1 MFTQWALRPDSAGPG
16 EHRGG
21 FGAIYEIE
29 ALVDNTDAFLLGE
42 RGKFPPF
49 GVAGGGAAALNRFVW
64 TSDTGPCSAPMVS
77 KVTDV
82 KLRRGQ
88 RVRLETPGGGGWGDP
103 MQRDPARVCQDVRQG
118 LVSVA
123 AARRDYGV
131 AVTDDGRL
139 DAEATASLRRET
151 AA

>member
-1 MFTQWALRPDSAGPG
+1 
-16 EHRGG
+16 
-21 FGAIYEIE
+21 
-29 ALVDNTDAFLLGE
+29 
-42 RGKFPPF
+42 
-49 GVAGGGAAALNRFVW
+49 
-64 TSDTGPCSAPMVS
+64 MVS

-103 MQRDPARVCQDVRQG
+103 MQRDPARVCQDVWQG